1 MKKLLMLV
9 TAIMLVITMTAC
21 GEKDTGLPE
30 GMKLPEND
38 IVDYYFYY
46 PETWSLSRNDG
57 MISAYVSD
65 SDASSVSVTAFNSN
79 QEVTSLDEYLAMDGT
94 TYADK
99 LKSTFLDVEILSDG
113 EETKLHDA
121 PARQFV
127 FTANVGGE
135 TYKFRQIIT
144 FRFDYIYIMTYTS
157 TLEGFDKHTDEVN
170 KIVKEFKFK

>member
-1 MKKLLMLV
+1 MKKFLVLLSAFL
-9 TAIMLVITMTAC
+9 LVITMTAC
-21 GEKDTGLPE
+21 GEKDSSIPE

-57 MISAYVSD
+57 MISAYVSEKD
-65 SDASSVSVTAFNSN
+65 SSSVSITAFNSN

-94 TYADK
+94 TYTEK

-121 PARQFV
+121 LARQFV